1 MTPWLDASWPLHNGA
16 VILVSTLFCGWNQ
29 NDPGRLTL
37 SMSSHMLPRQLLTAN
52 C

>member
-1 MTPWLDASWPLHNGA
+1 MAATLHGCDPLHNGG
-16 VILVSTLFCGWNQ
+16 VILVSALLCGWNQ

-37 SMSSHMLPRQLLTAN
+37 SVSSHMLPRQLLTAN